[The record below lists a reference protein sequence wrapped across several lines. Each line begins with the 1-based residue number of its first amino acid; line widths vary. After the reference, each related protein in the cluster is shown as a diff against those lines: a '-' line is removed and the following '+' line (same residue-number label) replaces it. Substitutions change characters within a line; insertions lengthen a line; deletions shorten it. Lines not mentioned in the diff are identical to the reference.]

1 MVHIDVTKEELPEI
15 EVKGK
20 YALFTDLRVEQGTVP
35 DGMYCYALRH
45 GDDDGFP
52 CTVEEQV
59 TVNYFGAVLLAEPLD
74 FGGKKQIPVG
84 YEDFAF
90 TGEHLTA
97 GQFMEKMGRFKSE
110 GVFEYNGFHFRPVR
124 SFDRK
129 EGGMSLKGMSEYLR
143 DARGTAV
150 GRMAYDYDKFYG
162 GFRGKYGKDTPAD
175 IFLCLENGKEYIP
188 CENSLMEYTKGREVK
203 KEKAR

>member
-35 DGMYCYALRH
+35 AGMYCYALRH
-45 GDDDGFP
+45 GDDDSFP

-90 TGEHLTA
+90 TGERMNA
-97 GQFMEKMGRFKSE
+97 RQFMEKMVRMEKERCHAARSYSPDGPAVDRDGEKSMMGGRK
-110 GVFEYNGFHFRPVR
+110 R
-124 SFDRK
+124 
-129 EGGMSLKGMSEYLR
+129 
-143 DARGTAV
+143 
-150 GRMAYDYDKFYG
+150 
-162 GFRGKYGKDTPAD
+162 
-175 IFLCLENGKEYIP
+175 
-188 CENSLMEYTKGREVK
+188 
-203 KEKAR
+203 